1 MKPTKI
7 IAATAAALLTFSCGN
22 TGRQTKVDAAAQP
35 EGVKTETV
43 DNMKVITIKDNDGD
57 KRMPNKLF
65 YGTEDSAKVERLSPE
80 GSVPSSVCCFIV
92 EAEGK
97 RIMFDTG
104 NGEAR
109 GGMMLKRLE
118 ELGLTPGDI
127 DYVVI
132 THFHGDHIGGL
143 TRAGKPVFTRAEL
156 YVPKQEYDSW
166 LAMSS
171 QNARD
176 AIVTIGKYG
185 DKVHRFAYTDSL
197 PFGIKAMPAPGHT
210 PGHTVYRMGSLFIA
224 GDLMHGVALQTQD
237 PTICPDYDMDRR
249 RAVEMRKKY
258 MEYVK
263 ENNLKVV
270 GMHFPF

>member
-1 MKPTKI
+1 
-7 IAATAAALLTFSCGN
+7 
-22 TGRQTKVDAAAQP
+22 
-35 EGVKTETV
+35 
-43 DNMKVITIKDNDGD
+43 
-57 KRMPNKLF
+57 
-65 YGTEDSAKVERLSPE
+65 
-80 GSVPSSVCCFIV
+80 
-92 EAEGK
+92 
-97 RIMFDTG
+97 
-104 NGEAR
+104 
-109 GGMMLKRLE
+109 MMLKRLE